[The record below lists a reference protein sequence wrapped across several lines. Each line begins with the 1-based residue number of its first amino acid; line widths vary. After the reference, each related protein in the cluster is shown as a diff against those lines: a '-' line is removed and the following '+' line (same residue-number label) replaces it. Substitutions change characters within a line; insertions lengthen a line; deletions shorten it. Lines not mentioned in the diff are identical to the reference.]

1 MNSKQIKKKINLII
15 RDLENQRKIY
25 HPTHFWLEVCNNF
38 IKIFIKKGFVNFRR
52 NKLATNY
59 FVPMYNFLNEKKTNL
74 KYSNFEKTSKKF
86 QHYYKNLIYGKLE
99 AFDDYK
105 TFKAGDEQNKSI
117 KLHKFTESK
126 IGRPLEQFN
135 FENKLFSRSS
145 LNYLLGLV
153 FLKKN
158 IQKFKAK
165 TFLEI
170 GGGFGTLGE
179 ILYQSEI
186 KGLKYINIDI
196 PPISLVSEYYLTKNF
211 GTKNVDSYFQ
221 NRKKNKI
228 FIDKI
233 KKKIT
238 CLSSW
243 QIEKLLGKIDIFVNF
258 ISFQE
263 MEPKVVRNYINHV
276 IRLSPKFILL
286 RNLREGKQI
295 KSKFRNGV
303 IKQVKKNDYIKFLK
317 KKYKMINSNILPFGF
332 KTYDNFHSE
341 LLIFKKKN

>member
-1 MNSKQIKKKINLII
+1 M
-15 RDLENQRKIY
+15 
-25 HPTHFWLEVCNNF
+25 
-38 IKIFIKKGFVNFRR
+38 
-52 NKLATNY
+52 
-59 FVPMYNFLNEKKTNL
+59 
-74 KYSNFEKTSKKF
+74 
-86 QHYYKNLIYGKLE
+86 
-99 AFDDYK
+99 
-105 TFKAGDEQNKSI
+105 
-117 KLHKFTESK
+117 HKFTESK

-221 NRKKNKI
+221 NRKRIKFLLIKLRKNY
-228 FIDKI
+228 
-233 KKKIT
+233 
-238 CLSSW
+238 CLSSGRLKSCL
-243 QIEKLLGKIDIFVNF
+243 EKLIF
-258 ISFQE
+258 
-263 MEPKVVRNYINHV
+263 
-276 IRLSPKFILL
+276 L
-286 RNLREGKQI
+286 
-295 KSKFRNGV
+295 
-303 IKQVKKNDYIKFLK
+303 
-317 KKYKMINSNILPFGF
+317 
-332 KTYDNFHSE
+332 
-341 LLIFKKKN
+341 